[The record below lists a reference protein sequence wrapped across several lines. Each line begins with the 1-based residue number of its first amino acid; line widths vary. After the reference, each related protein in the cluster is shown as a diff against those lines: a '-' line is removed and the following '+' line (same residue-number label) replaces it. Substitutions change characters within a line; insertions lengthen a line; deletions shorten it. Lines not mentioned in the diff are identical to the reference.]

1 MVGQGPAVLTAGA
14 GRVGCFFFVVVVVF
28 FFVNHLVGRS
38 LSRNSVN
45 G

>member
-1 MVGQGPAVLTAGA
+1 MVGQGPAMLAAGA
-14 GRVGCFFFVVVVVF
+14 GGVGCFFVVV

>member
-1 MVGQGPAVLTAGA
+1 MLCLQQVRDGWAVF
-14 GRVGCFFFVVVVVF
+14 FFFVVVVFFVL